1 MRRAL
6 AAVLLLAA
14 VPARAETVEG
24 LLARLDAVSPE
35 WRSAA
40 DGASVE
46 IGAVENGD
54 MARFDPVDG
63 SIRLAETGDPC
74 VDAADL
80 AHELTHLA
88 RLGKGSWMAFPP
100 PWLDRTDYAMAA
112 LLEEAE
118 AHVSQ
123 IAVAEA
129 TGCVDRLPGAVGAS
143 VAAVSSA
150 EGHEAKV
157 EAWLRS
163 SPSAPWYASRYLI
176 MHDRFRLSGS
186 TAAGP

>member
-1 MRRAL
+1 MRRAV

-14 VPARAETVEG
+14 GPARAETVEG
-24 LLARLDAVSPE
+24 LLSRLDAVSPE
-35 WRSAA
+35 WRHVA

-46 IGAVENGD
+46 IGDVADGD

-63 SIRLAETGDPC
+63 SIRLAGTGDPC

-100 PWLDRTDYAMAA
+100 PWLDRTEYAKAA

-118 AHVSQ
+118 AHVAQ

-150 EGHEAKV
+150 EGHKAKV